1 MSQPQTLPFVVHDAA
16 GRILRHGRA
25 PADDLDLQAEPG
37 EGVIMGHGSAAV
49 DWVNPATGLME
60 QRPEIPLAPAVT
72 LAVAAEWEIGLVPA
86 GTRVI
91 LDGTLLAETSGDALT
106 LQFSVSASYQLE
118 LVPPWPW
125 RASTSIVS
133 VA

>member
-1 MSQPQTLPFVVHDAA
+1 M
-16 GRILRHGRA
+16 
-25 PADDLDLQAEPG
+25 
-37 EGVIMGHGSAAV
+37 
-49 DWVNPATGLME
+49 
-60 QRPEIPLAPAVT
+60 
-72 LAVAAEWEIGLVPA
+72 PA

-91 LDGTLLAETSGDALT
+91 LDGALLAETSGDALT